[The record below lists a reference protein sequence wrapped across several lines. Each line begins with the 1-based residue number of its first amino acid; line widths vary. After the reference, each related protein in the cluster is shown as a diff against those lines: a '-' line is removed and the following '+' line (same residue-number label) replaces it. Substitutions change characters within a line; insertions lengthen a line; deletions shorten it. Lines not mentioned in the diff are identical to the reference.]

1 MSTERTLTDVP
12 KDLVKEVIEDFE
24 SEGCQVVKT
33 RQPDGKF
40 TLVATCPDE
49 SPAA

>member
-1 MSTERTLTDVP
+1 MSIERTLLDVP
-12 KDLVKEVIEDFE
+12 TEIVDEIIGDFE

-33 RQPDGKF
+33 KQPDGKF

-49 SPAA
+49 